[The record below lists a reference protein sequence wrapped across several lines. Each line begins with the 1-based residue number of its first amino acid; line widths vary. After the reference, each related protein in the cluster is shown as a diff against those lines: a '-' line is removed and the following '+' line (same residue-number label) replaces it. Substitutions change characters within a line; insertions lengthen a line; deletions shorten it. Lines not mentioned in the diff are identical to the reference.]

1 MINRLKYFRIL
12 GRKSCD
18 TLPLSEQTYIFF
30 YFFIENHNTVPTVPL
45 CLWESGSD
53 FKKVKIRNMTYI
65 QPDQDPKYFNKII
78 RYSRISWAF
87 LRKLSV
93 QTIGRIWRNNFDPD
107 VWGSQHWFPEM
118 NKLFDPQGSQTSVM
132 RPPRSQL
139 LHRWGGKWW
148 RGITVFYNNTGIHLH
163 LHLHI
168 NR

>member
-1 MINRLKYFRIL
+1 MLMRKRIWFL
-12 GRKSCD
+12 
-18 TLPLSEQTYIFF
+18 
-30 YFFIENHNTVPTVPL
+30 
-45 CLWESGSD
+45 
-53 FKKVKIRNMTYI
+53 KIRNMTYI

-107 VWGSQHWFPEM
+107 VCGSQHWFPEM
-118 NKLFDPQGSQTSVM
+118 NKLFDPQGSQSSVM

-139 LHRWGGKWW
+139 LHRWGGNWW

-163 LHLHI
+163 WSELKLYLFFFI
-168 NR
+168 LPASPYTYTLQYRYFKSY